1 MPYVKVEYII
11 YSLEMLDNTK
21 RFFFFLN
28 QWVTNRNV

>member
-21 RFFFFLN
+21 RFFFFFFKSVSN
-28 QWVTNRNV
+28 